1 MKTEKMEKNL
11 PTLVTTLIVG
21 LIVVC
26 SMLLPVMS
34 DAADEL
40 RGHAT
45 YQNPNATLP
54 YTEINAGDHIHW
66 TPTEI
71 TVNDVVI
78 DGGRT
83 EENWLKAETFL
94 GASNQVFMCKSD
106 NTTQNVTDLLYV
118 DITIH
123 EDLTATVVL
132 ENIRTE
138 GPTTFNIAAMGWG
151 FVASNAGDWC
161 QVRYDSTNRVVYFN
175 NTDQI
180 YTSGPAG
187 GLTASKGTTAYF
199 KGVAYENGITING
212 TSEVANGVYSMTFGL
227 TSMDYSFEGAPVD
240 DIRVIVVPA
249 KVESTITPNASAD
262 LIEAIPIV
270 VIVALIMAAIG
281 AIAYRRND

>member
-1 MKTEKMEKNL
+1 MKDKNL
-11 PTLVTTLIVG
+11 LTLVITLTVG
-21 LIVVC
+21 IILSG
-26 SMLLPVMS
+26 SMLLPVVN
-34 DAADEL
+34 DAADDM
-40 RGHAT
+40 RGYAV
-45 YQNPNATLP
+45 YQNPDTIAP

-83 EENWLKAETFL
+83 EENWLKAETLL

-106 NTTQNVTDLLYV
+106 NTTQSVTDLIYA

-123 EDLTATVVL
+123 EDLTATVVI
-132 ENIRTE
+132 ENTRTE

-187 GLTASKGTTAYF
+187 GLIASKGTTAYF
-199 KGVAYENGITING
+199 KGAAYENGITING

-249 KVESTITPNASAD
+249 KVESTITPNAGAN
-262 LIEAIPIV
+262 LIEVIPIL
-270 VIVALIMAAIG
+270 VIVALLMTAVG
-281 AIAYRRND
+281 AIAYRRAD